1 MRTAVVIGST
11 GLIGEDLV
19 ERLARQGTWSQV
31 LTISRKAKDW
41 ANPKVRTLVFDFVNW
56 ASLEIQISAFAG
68 GNSSLDFFC
77 CLGTTMSAAGS
88 RKEFKKIDL
97 EAVASFAVLAQRC
110 RAEQLLVISALGA
123 NPESD
128 VFYNRIKGEAEQ
140 AVLKRFPGELHFF
153 RPSLLIGDRKE
164 FRLGERLA
172 MLFAP
177 IYSPLLLG
185 NLAKYRPIKSTMV
198 AKVMVMVAA
207 RLKTA
212 PTIVEND
219 EIHEL
224 SQTQKK

>member
-31 LTISRKAKDW
+31 LAISRKPKTW
-41 ANPKVRTLVFDFVNW
+41 SNPKIRTLDFDFVNW
-56 ASLEIQISAFAG
+56 AALEIQITAFAG
-68 GNSSLDFFC
+68 GHSTLDFFC
-77 CLGTTMSAAGS
+77 CLGTTMNSAGS
-88 RKEFKKIDL
+88 RKLFKKVDL

-110 RAEQLLVISALGA
+110 RAEQLLVVSALGA

-164 FRLGERLA
+164 FRLLERLA
-172 MLFAP
+172 MMFAP
-177 IYSPLLLG
+177 IYSPFLLG
-185 NLAKYRPIKSTMV
+185 NLSKYKPIKSTMV
-198 AKVMVMVAA
+198 AKVMVIVAA
-207 RLKTA
+207 RLKSA
-212 PTIVEND
+212 PTIIEND
-219 EIHEL
+219 EIHEI
-224 SQTQKK
+224 SQAQKK